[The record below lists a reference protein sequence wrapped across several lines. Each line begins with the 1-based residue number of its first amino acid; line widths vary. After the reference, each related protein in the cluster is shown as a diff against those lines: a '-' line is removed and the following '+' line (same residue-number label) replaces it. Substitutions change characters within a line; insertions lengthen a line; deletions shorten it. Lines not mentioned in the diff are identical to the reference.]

1 MRELK
6 RRQFT
11 QEASLAF
18 LAGVVV
24 VISDCGGGGGNGGGG
39 NDGYGSPTTSTP
51 PTTVASA
58 SGDKTGSISSNHGH
72 VAVITSAQLLAG
84 GAVSLNI
91 EGSAGHNHVV
101 DLVAQAIQDMKANM
115 KVAKESTSTQGHT
128 HMVTFNP
135 DGTDN
140 PTKY

>member
-18 LAGVVV
+18 LAGVAV
-24 VISDCGGGGGNGGGG
+24 VITDCGGGGGGGSS
-39 NDGYGSPTTSTP
+39 YSTTGSTP
-51 PTTVASA
+51 PTTQAAASTD
-58 SGDKTGSISSNHGH
+58 DKVGSISANHGH
-72 VAVITSAQLLAG
+72 TAVITSAQLLAG

-91 EGSAGHNHVV
+91 QGSAGHNHVV
-101 DLVAQAIQDMKANM
+101 DLVAQAIQDIKANM

-135 DGTDN
+135 DGAGD

>member
-18 LAGVVV
+18 LAGVAV
-24 VISDCGGGGGNGGGG
+24 VITDCGGGSGGGSS
-39 NDGYGSPTTSTP
+39 YSTTGSTP
-51 PTTVASA
+51 PTTQAAASTD
-58 SGDKTGSISSNHGH
+58 DKVGSISANHGH
-72 VAVITSAQLLAG
+72 TAVITSAQLLAG

-91 EGSAGHNHVV
+91 QGSAGHNHVV
-101 DLVAQAIQDMKANM
+101 DLVAQAIQDIKANM

-135 DGTDN
+135 DGAGD

>member
-18 LAGVVV
+18 LAGVAV
-24 VISDCGGGGGNGGGG
+24 VITDCGGGGSGGGSSSS
-39 NDGYGSPTTSTP
+39 YGPTTSTP
-51 PTTVASA
+51 PTTQAS
-58 SGDKTGSISSNHGH
+58 SSDDKVGSISANHGH
-72 VAVITSAQLLAG
+72 AAVITSAQLLAG
-84 GAVSLNI
+84 GGVSLNI
-91 EGSAGHNHVV
+91 QGSAGHNHVV

-135 DGTDN
+135 DGTEDPN
-140 PTKY
+140 KY

>member
-18 LAGVVV
+18 LAGVAV
-24 VISDCGGGGGNGGGG
+24 VITDCGGGGGGGGTSSS
-39 NDGYGSPTTSTP
+39 YGPTTSTP
-51 PTTVASA
+51 PTTQAAAS
-58 SGDKTGSISSNHGH
+58 SEDKVGSISANHGH
-72 VAVITSAQLLAG
+72 TAVITSAQLLAG

-101 DLVAQAIQDMKANM
+101 DLVAQAIQDIKASM

-135 DGTDN
+135 DGTDDPN
-140 PTKY
+140 KY